1 MIVLTELLSIS
12 PLIER
17 MNPRWIRRLLCGWLA
32 LLVVLGVAQGEQE
45 VAPLTGYTRPGWP
58 NDERVG
64 DKIKLVAD
72 NPNLREQAIGGTV
85 YFTVLKL
92 TGADDS
98 WGSGLSHFN
107 AAFRPGIDPN
117 GSSSPSLDTKATYL
131 YLYQVVNDR
140 QTEAPIQNI
149 SVRLTVDLKEV
160 TSWGYFHGVGFA
172 VPKGEGK
179 ETRIRPVSFNNV
191 LGGDK
196 DVRVYQSPAE
206 AITSPQALHLCNV
219 PTKRGEEPPKD
230 DDNQRI
236 VTVIW
241 DALDPAFNPSSTM
254 LLAQSDFNNGPCF
267 RAVWNG
273 DKIIKK
279 DGRSTVFGFTSN
291 LVPGPG
297 LVRIR
302 GLGGP
307 GNPGSGIKPAHG
319 PFEDDA
325 TEADGVIGAEGKA
338 ASPKTD
344 APEVESPKGAPPG
357 TPGTTGAPLP
367 PLAGMPPPAI
377 GGGIPLGGSA
387 GGTAPFGGTAGG
399 LSNLGLAASG
409 LGSGGGGSPSSGQTG
424 TNQNAGTTTSPANNN
439 NTETQS
445 QVFNPILINQQTQ
458 SQSQLQTQFQD
469 QKQHQ
474 QQHQRQHDPDSKG
487 VPGEVVPEPAALWLA
502 VIGLPVL
509 LLVGW
514 RKASSRKDAKAQSQ
528 EAKG

>member
-1 MIVLTELLSIS
+1 M
-12 PLIER
+12 
-17 MNPRWIRRLLCGWLA
+17 
-32 LLVVLGVAQGEQE
+32 LGVAKGEQE
-45 VAPLTGYTRPGWP
+45 AAPSTGYTRPGWP

-92 TGADDS
+92 TGAADDS

-107 AAFRPGIDPN
+107 AAFRPGIDLN
-117 GSSSPSLDTKATYL
+117 GSSSPSLDDKATYL

-172 VPKGEGK
+172 VPRGEGK

-230 DDNQRI
+230 DNDKRI

-273 DKIIKK
+273 DRILKK

-291 LVPGPG
+291 MAPGVG

-307 GNPGSGIKPAHG
+307 ATPGNGIKPAHG
-319 PFEDDA
+319 PFDDDA
-325 TEADGVIGAEGKA
+325 NEADGVIGAEGKA
-338 ASPKTD
+338 ASPKSDT
-344 APEVESPKGAPPG
+344 PEVESPKGAPPG
-357 TPGTTGAPLP
+357 TPGTPGAPLP
-367 PLAGMPPPAI
+367 PLAGLPPPAI
-377 GGGIPLGGSA
+377 GGLPLAGGA
-387 GGTAPFGGTAGG
+387 GGTAPFGGAAGG
-399 LSNLGLAASG
+399 FPNLGLAAGG
-409 LGSGGGGSPSSGQTG
+409 LGSGGGGSPGGGQTG

-439 NTETQS
+439 GTQTQT

-469 QKQHQ
+469 QNQH
-474 QQHQRQHDPDSKG
+474 QHQRQHTPSDDPG
-487 VPGEVVPEPAALWLA
+487 VPGKVVPEPAALWLA

-514 RKASSRKDAKAQSQ
+514 RKASSRNGAKAQGQ
-528 EAKG
+528 AAKG